1 MVGERKILVV
11 EDEPLAA
18 EDIRFCLMDLGYG
31 VAAASRGEDAMKTAE
46 EAKPALILMDIG
58 LKGQM
63 DGIDAAEQIRS
74 RLDIP
79 VVFLTAYADEKTV
92 ARAKLTEPYGFL
104 TKPFS
109 ERGLKAA
116 IETAIYK
123 HGLDRELRARETKFR
138 VLYENAPGA
147 YQLLD
152 EESRV
157 IECNGECLDLFGL
170 TKEEILGKNFDDLLS
185 PRSRVDFDGALSL
198 SAFSGRPHGLDLEI
212 QRNDGGLLPVTAHF
226 ISSVDQLGRS
236 QWHCILHDMADRRRA
251 EQALRESEEKYRL
264 LIETLPMAVVIFQ
277 DGKVAF
283 VNTAGFRMFGFAGK
297 EEMIGR
303 STMSL
308 VPEREQE
315 RLAAYAAGRRGA
327 EATVPEYYSATL
339 KRKTEEEFPAEISV
353 KTVSFKGRP
362 AEQVIVSDVTERK
375 KTEQELQIKHNAI
388 ECCINAIAIAD
399 LDGRLTYVN
408 PAFLSLWG
416 YQDLG
421 ETLGLPVE
429 TLWSTGED
437 TQRLETS
444 LQETGWWVGELVGR
458 RKDGSH
464 FDVHLSANVVKDI
477 SGLPVC
483 VMASFMD
490 TTEQK
495 RIQADLIQAQ
505 RLAAL
510 GEIAG
515 GVAHNFNNLLQVM
528 VVSCQL
534 AQQNAKNGNLE
545 AIEPNLNRILESS
558 RLGAQ
563 TVRHLQ
569 LFAGLRTTFSPQG
582 AVFDLSDTV
591 RRVVEMSR
599 SRWQTIARENRV
611 ELDVKTS
618 LQPGCRI
625 RGTESDL
632 VETILSLIHNSVE
645 AMQQSG
651 EIKIETLADDERVV
665 LRIADSGTGIEPE
678 HLPKIFEPFFTTK
691 GFLRIGMGLA
701 GSYGIISR
709 HGGKISVESTPG
721 EGTAFTVR
729 LPLVEEEAQVPKREE
744 HLASEKELC
753 ILIIDDAQ
761 DVVATLRSALKGSG
775 QDVLTA
781 LNGSDG
787 LKLYRENNVDV
798 VICDLAMPEI
808 NGRQVG
814 HEIKKLCRER
824 GVPKTPVILL
834 TGWGGLPEEDHR
846 HDECGVD
853 RIIRKPVDIDNLL
866 AVARDLVS

>member
-1 MVGERKILVV
+1 MGERKILVV

-31 VAAASRGEDAMKTAE
+31 VAAASRGEEAMKTAE
-46 EAKPALILMDIG
+46 EAKPALVLMDIG
-58 LKGQM
+58 LKGRM

-74 RLDIP
+74 HLDIP

-152 EESRV
+152 EKGRI

-170 TKEEILGKNFDDLLS
+170 TKEEILGRNFDDLLA
-185 PRSRVDFDGALSL
+185 PHSRADFVGTLGL
-198 SAFSGRPHGLDLEI
+198 SAFSGKPHGLDLEI
-212 QRNDGGLLPVTAHF
+212 RRDDGFCLPVTAHF
-226 ISSVDQLGRS
+226 ISSLDQLGRS
-236 QWHCILHDMADRRRA
+236 QWHCILHDVADRRRA
-251 EQALRESEEKYRL
+251 DQALRESEEKYRL
-264 LIETLPMAVVIFQ
+264 LIETLPMAVAIFQ
-277 DGKVAF
+277 DDKVAF
-283 VNTAGFRMFGFAGK
+283 VNTAGFRMFGFSGK
-297 EEMIGR
+297 EGMIGR
-303 STMSL
+303 DTMSL
-308 VPEREQE
+308 VPERERE
-315 RLAAYAAGRRGA
+315 RLAAYSEGRRGA
-327 EATVPEYYSATL
+327 EKTVPEYYSAML
-339 KRKTEEEFPAEISV
+339 KRNTGEEFPAEISV
-353 KTVSFKGRP
+353 KTISYQGRF
-362 AEQVIVSDVTERK
+362 AEQVIISDVTERK

-388 ECCINAIAIAD
+388 ECSINGIAIAD

-408 PAFLSLWG
+408 PAFLSMWG
-416 YQDLG
+416 YQGLG
-421 ETLGLPVE
+421 EALGLPVE

-437 TQRLETS
+437 TRLLESS
-444 LQETGWWVGELVGR
+444 LRESGWWVGELIGR
-458 RKDGSH
+458 RKDGSN
-464 FDVHLSANVVKDI
+464 FDVHLSANVVKDR

-483 VMASFMD
+483 FMASFMD

-534 AQQNAKNGNLE
+534 AQQNVKKGKFE
-545 AIEPNLNRILESS
+545 AIGPNLNRILESS

-569 LFAGLRTTFSPQG
+569 LFAGLRSNPSPQG

-591 RRVVEMSR
+591 HRVVEMSR
-599 SRWQTIARENRV
+599 SRWQTMARENRI
-611 ELDVKTS
+611 ELEVKTE
-618 LQPGCRI
+618 LQSGCRI
-625 RGTESDL
+625 RGTESEL

-645 AMQQSG
+645 ALRKSG
-651 EIKIETLADDERVV
+651 EIRIETVAQDNHVV
-665 LRIADSGTGIEPE
+665 LRIEDTGAGIEPE
-678 HLPKIFEPFFTTK
+678 HLPRIFEPFFTTK

-709 HGGKISVESTPG
+709 HGGRISVESTPG
-721 EGTAFTVR
+721 AGTVFTVR
-729 LPLVEEEAQVPKREE
+729 LPLVEEVAEVPKREE
-744 HLASEKELC
+744 HHAKQKKLC
-753 ILIIDDAQ
+753 LLVIDDAQ
-761 DVVATLRSALKGSG
+761 DVVTTLRTGLMEYG

-781 LNGSDG
+781 LNGADG

-814 HEIKKLCRER
+814 YEIRKLCRER

-834 TGWGGLPEEDHR
+834 TGWGGHAEEDHR
-846 HDECGVD
+846 NDECGID

-866 AVARDLVS
+866 AVARDLVG

>member
-1 MVGERKILVV
+1 MGERKILVV

-31 VAAASRGEDAMKTAE
+31 VAAASRGEEAMKTAE
-46 EAKPALILMDIG
+46 EAKPALVLMDIG

-152 EESRV
+152 EESLV

-170 TKEEILGKNFDDLLS
+170 TKEEIIGRSFDDLLS
-185 PRSRVDFDGALSL
+185 PRSRKDFAGTLSL
-198 SAFSGRPHGLDLEI
+198 SAVSGRPQGLDLEI
-212 QRNDGGLLPVTAHF
+212 QRNDGVILPVTAHF
-226 ISSVDQLGRS
+226 ISSFDQLGRS
-236 QWHCILHDMADRRRA
+236 QWHCILHDVADRRKA

-264 LIETLPMAVVIFQ
+264 LIETLPMAVAIFQ

-283 VNTAGFRMFGFAGK
+283 VNTAGCRMFGFAGK

-308 VPEREQE
+308 VPERERE
-315 RLAAYAAGRRGA
+315 RLADYAAHRHGA
-327 EATVPEYYSATL
+327 GAKVPEYYSASL
-339 KRKTEEEFPAEISV
+339 KRKTGEEFPAEISV

-362 AEQVIVSDVTERK
+362 AEQIIISDVTERK

-388 ECCINAIAIAD
+388 ECCINGIAIAD
-399 LDGRLTYVN
+399 LDGRLTYAN
-408 PAFLSLWG
+408 PAFLSMWG
-416 YQDLG
+416 YQGLG

-429 TLWSTGED
+429 TLWSTGEE
-437 TQRLETS
+437 TERLETS
-444 LQETGWWVGELVGR
+444 LVEKGWWVGELVGR
-458 RKDGSH
+458 RKDGSN
-464 FDVHLSANVVKDI
+464 FDVLLSANVVKDR

-534 AQQNAKNGNLE
+534 AQQNAKNGKLE
-545 AIEPNLNRILESS
+545 AIGPNLNRILESS

-569 LFAGLRTTFSPQG
+569 LFAGLRSTFSPQG
-582 AVFDLSDTV
+582 AVFDLSETV
-591 RRVVEMSR
+591 HRVVEMSR
-599 SRWQTIARENRV
+599 SRWQMIARENRV

-618 LQPGCRI
+618 LQPDCRI
-625 RGTESDL
+625 RGTESEL

-645 AMQQSG
+645 SLQQSG
-651 EIKIETLADDERVV
+651 EIKIETFAEEDHVV
-665 LRIADSGTGIEPE
+665 LRITDTGRGIEPE

-709 HGGKISVESTPG
+709 HGGRISVESTPG
-721 EGTAFTVR
+721 AGTVFTVR
-729 LPLVEEEAQVPKREE
+729 MSLVEEDPVLLQRHE
-744 HLASEKELC
+744 HPVGEKKLC
-753 ILIIDDAQ
+753 LLVIDDAQ
-761 DVVATLRSALKGSG
+761 DVVTTLRSALEGYG

-781 LNGSDG
+781 LNGADG
-787 LKLYRENNVDV
+787 LKLYRENNVDA

-814 HEIKKLCRER
+814 YEVQKLCRER

-834 TGWGGLPEEDHR
+834 TGWGGQADEDYR
-846 HDECGVD
+846 NDECGID

-866 AVARDLVS
+866 AVARELVD